1 MIRAFPFVGRWLRH
15 RSRRYKQR
23 MGRIDTPALQVSAW
37 TCMDGLLFII
47 EQMQLSW
54 VSASHRGHLMS
65 LINASNCRPT
75 PILNKLL
82 SFLSVGTK
90 QQSRLKYSHSLIS
103 ISLRLAATAIV
114 PEW

>member
-47 EQMQLSW
+47 EQLQD
-54 VSASHRGHLMS
+54 
-65 LINASNCRPT
+65 T
-75 PILNKLL
+75 
-82 SFLSVGTK
+82 
-90 QQSRLKYSHSLIS
+90 
-103 ISLRLAATAIV
+103 
-114 PEW
+114 